1 MDETYFLGRMRESQA
16 MAWAAK
22 SATAKLIHFDLAG
35 RYSAAANAASQARFG
50 SDCEAID
57 QAGCDL
63 FVFASGAEAEPASS
77 ASSSSRRWRF
87 SIASDASTS
96 RCVSAMLARNAA

>member
-63 FVFASGAEAEPASS
+63 FVFASGAEAEPASW
-77 ASSSSRRWRF
+77 ACFSRRSARF
-87 SIASDASTS
+87 CLSGMVAF
-96 RCVSAMLARNAA
+96 